1 MSDDRNST
9 TFAWVTLGGAIALF
23 IGSFLPWASVDTVF
37 GSVSKNG
44 TSGDGVF
51 TIIGAALIAPLV
63 FPAVK
68 QPVARGRVLAV
79 CVVAGLALL
88 VCVVDI
94 VDVNRIADEAGAEID
109 VGFGLWLCAVGA
121 AAAVIGSL
129 LLMVDAKK
137 KTASLGPTAP
147 TWTPPPP
154 VGPPDDP
161 AARPTHRPADRLRT
175 TQVGREGIEPSTSG
189 LKVRR
194 SAN

>member
-51 TIIGAALIAPLV
+51 TIIGAALIALLA

-68 QPVARGRVLAV
+68 QPVARGRVLAA

-137 KTASLGPTAP
+137 TASLGPTAP

-154 VGPPDDP
+154 VGPPTTP
-161 AARPTHRPADRLRT
+161 PSGPPTGPPTA
-175 TQVGREGIEPSTSG
+175 
-189 LKVRR
+189 
-194 SAN
+194 